1 MRGAGLTVVVSDL
14 FSPTGYQQG
23 IDALLGRRQDVLLI
37 HVLAPDEMEPPG
49 DLVGEWRLL
58 DSEPAAPVEATITPG
73 VLRAYRR
80 LLRTFNAGEAKLDRL
95 TEMLERRQP

>member
-1 MRGAGLTVVVSDL
+1 MRPGARFRGSTDLNGALGGYARQVTSSGLTAVISDL

-37 HVLAPDEMEPPG
+37 HVLAPDEIEPPG

-58 DSEPAAPVEATITPG
+58 DSEPAAPVEATITPA
-73 VLRAYRR
+73 VLRAY
-80 LLRTFNAGEAKLDRL
+80 
-95 TEMLERRQP
+95 